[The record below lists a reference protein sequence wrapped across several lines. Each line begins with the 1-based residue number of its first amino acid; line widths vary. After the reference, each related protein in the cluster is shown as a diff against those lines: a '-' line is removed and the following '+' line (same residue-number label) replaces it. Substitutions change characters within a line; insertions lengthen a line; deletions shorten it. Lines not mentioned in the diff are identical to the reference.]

1 MINPDD
7 IPGMVSRMWLMHTK
21 ELARFDIIDD
31 YVQGKLGRPD
41 LPESAD
47 REVRGI
53 WKICVHNILDVVV
66 DTFAQNLSVVG
77 YRNQDAKQNAAGWD
91 DWQRNKM
98 DARQAEIYLSALKY
112 GVGYVTVTPSLDGPV
127 FRPRSPRQ
135 LLALYEDPQVDDWP
149 QYALETW
156 VDETDGK
163 PRRKGNFFDDTYVWP
178 VDLGEAVTPPRDEDG
193 KIQRAII
200 TITQNGIEKPV
211 PHNAGVCP
219 VVRYINRRDSEHLVG
234 GEVERLIVDQLEIN
248 EVNFDRLIVAR
259 FGAFPQKVIAGWSG
273 TKSEVLE
280 ASARRVWAF
289 DDETVK
295 AWTLAPASV
304 EPYNSLLDEMKQ
316 HVALRAKLSPASV
329 TGKMVNLSAEALAAA
344 EADQQRKLGTMR
356 ESHGE
361 AHEQLLGLSAKL
373 KGDKNTA
380 GDQAAEVMWRD
391 TEARSF
397 GVMADGILKIAQAIA
412 AGMPI
417 GPLLP
422 LVPGLTQQM
431 IAALE
436 KEMQKA
442 SVTNLVSSITAA
454 AQQASQNGQ
463 VAALSG
469 QKTEAPSAPT
479 AS

>member
-1 MINPDD
+1 
-7 IPGMVSRMWLMHTK
+7 
-21 ELARFDIIDD
+21 
-31 YVQGKLGRPD
+31 
-41 LPESAD
+41 
-47 REVRGI
+47 
-53 WKICVHNILDVVV
+53 
-66 DTFAQNLSVVG
+66 
-77 YRNQDAKQNAAGWD
+77 
-91 DWQRNKM
+91 
-98 DARQAEIYLSALKY
+98 
-112 GVGYVTVTPSLDGPV
+112 
-127 FRPRSPRQ
+127 
-135 LLALYEDPQVDDWP
+135 
-149 QYALETW
+149 
-156 VDETDGK
+156 
-163 PRRKGNFFDDTYVWP
+163 
-178 VDLGEAVTPPRDEDG
+178 
-193 KIQRAII
+193 
-200 TITQNGIEKPV
+200 
-211 PHNAGVCP
+211 
-219 VVRYINRRDSEHLVG
+219 
-234 GEVERLIVDQLEIN
+234 
-248 EVNFDRLIVAR
+248 
-259 FGAFPQKVIAGWSG
+259 
-273 TKSEVLE
+273 
-280 ASARRVWAF
+280 
-289 DDETVK
+289 
-295 AWTLAPASV
+295 
-304 EPYNSLLDEMKQ
+304 MKQ